1 MNDFEVTEVCPYCN
15 EEITMIWNVQSDGY
29 KAFCP
34 VCGKT
39 LMLCDECMHSE
50 DGEHKCDYDKRTG
63 TCKHNPL
70 IPAKS
75 IRIKNEEG
83 RMKMENTKSL
93 YPSQDKEIRKYEL
106 ECGFITYATLSRY
119 VGDMILANTYVE
131 NTQTFAPYSGT
142 DEKEDGTPKEFF
154 QYYIISEQGAEFL
167 AEYAPDEVVYY
178 DEDYDLYVWCIDH
191 FGTAWSGVLTNVRA
205 KEC

>member
-1 MNDFEVTEVCPYCN
+1 MQKENIKIEGHVGTWYV
-15 EEITMIWNVQSDGY
+15 I
-29 KAFCP
+29 
-34 VCGKT
+34 
-39 LMLCDECMHSE
+39 DESE
-50 DGEHKCDYDKRTG
+50 WDGEKVFLLEHETYGDETAC
-63 TCKHNPL
+63 L
-70 IPAKS
+70 IV
-75 IRIKNEEG
+75 NEDLKVILKDVWNGFDDLENLRG
-83 RMKMENTKSL
+83 IEMENTKSL
-93 YPSQDKEIRKYEL
+93 YPSQDKEIRKFEL
-106 ECGFITYATLSRY
+106 ENGFITYATLSRY

-154 QYYIISEQGAEFL
+154 QYFIISEQGAEFL